1 VTHIVT
7 TSHVPRHDG
16 EEAVW
21 ALELE
26 VVVWREIICVQHPAT
41 LIMSEFTSPSPSES
55 SPTVTIPVIDFSLFL
70 NGSPEQRNEIAH
82 EIGRACEEIGFL
94 IVKNSGVDREI
105 LDSTWEVTKEFFDR
119 PQAEKELLIKEQ
131 SEYPYGYT
139 AVGGEILNA
148 GKASE
153 LKTES
158 KSLPDLKEMFSIGP
172 ANPLA
177 GMPPR
182 IWPENPVDFQAKWE
196 AYYEAL
202 TNLANQILKAFA
214 ISLNLPENYFEQFT
228 THHASAIR
236 ALNYPHLEGYEPQ
249 PGQIRAS
256 AHTDYG
262 TITILRSGGPGLQV
276 SKDRNPPNWVDVPHM
291 EDVFIINLGDL
302 MRRWT
307 NDKWQ
312 STLHQVINPPSGSGW
327 GRRQSMA
334 FFHNLNPDAV
344 VSVIGTEEPKYEPIV
359 AGDFLL
365 QKHLASMAVKGATA

>member
-1 VTHIVT
+1 
-7 TSHVPRHDG
+7 
-16 EEAVW
+16 
-21 ALELE
+21 
-26 VVVWREIICVQHPAT
+26 
-41 LIMSEFTSPSPSES
+41 MSEFTATSFS
-55 SPTVTIPVIDFSLFL
+55 SSNVTIPIIDFSLFHS
-70 NGSPEQRNEIAH
+70 GTMEQRQQIAQQ
-82 EIGRACEEIGFL
+82 IGDACEDIGFL
-94 IVKNSGVDREI
+94 IIKNSGIDREI
-105 LDSTWEVTKEFFDR
+105 LEGTWEVTKQFFDL
-119 PQAEKELLIKEQ
+119 PQAEKETFIEDQ
-131 SEYPYGYT
+131 SRYPYGYT
-139 AVGGEILNA
+139 AIGGEILNA
-148 GKASE
+148 GKAKE
-153 LKTES
+153 NKTET

-172 ANPLA
+172 ENPLA

-182 IWPENPVDFQAKWE
+182 IWPSNPPDFRAKWE

-202 TNLANQILKAFA
+202 TNLANQILQAFA
-214 ISLNLPENYFEQFT
+214 IALNLPENYFEQFT

-276 SKDRNPPNWVDVPHM
+276 SKDRNPPNWVDVPHL

-312 STLHQVINPPSGSGW
+312 STLHQVINPPSGSNW
-327 GRRQSMA
+327 GRRQSIA
-334 FFHNLNPDAV
+334 FFHNINPDAV
-344 VSVIGTEEPKYEPIV
+344 VSVIGTDEPKYEPIV

-365 QKHLASMAVKGATA
+365 QKHLASMGVKEAKA